1 MTPDPMKK
9 STRKTASKKRA
20 PTKATARKNAA
31 KKSTARKTTRKAATK
46 KAATRGVKAKKTTTR
61 KSTARKTTAKTV
73 DSYLA
78 GLPSDRREVLSS
90 LRSLINQ
97 HLPSGYQET
106 YNWGMITYEVPLER
120 YPNTYNGQPLSYL
133 ALAAQK
139 NYFALYMLGAYS
151 DTGQRKALEQAFAES
166 GKKMDM
172 GKSCLR
178 FRRLDDLPLPAL
190 GEVIASTPVDAFI
203 SRMEAN
209 PSGRRQ
215 E

>member
-1 MTPDPMKK
+1 MKK

-20 PTKATARKNAA
+20 STKVSARKNTA
-31 KKSTARKTTRKAATK
+31 KKSSAEKKTRKAAK
-46 KAATRGVKAKKTTTR
+46 KTAARGVKAKKTTAR

-73 DSYLA
+73 ESYLA
-78 GLPSDRREVLSS
+78 GLPSDRREVLAS
-90 LRSLINQ
+90 LRALINQ
-97 HLPSGYQET
+97 YLPSGYQET
-106 YNWGMITYEVPLER
+106 YNWGMITYEVPLAR

-151 DTGQRKALEQAFAES
+151 DVGQRKALEQAFAES

-178 FRRLDDLPLPAL
+178 FRQLDDLPLPAL
-190 GEVIASTPVDAFI
+190 GQVIASTPVDTFI

-209 PSGRRQ
+209 RSERSQ